1 MSDKRIITVCNQKG
15 GVGKTTT
22 VINLA
27 CCLATRLS
35 SILIIDLDPQANATS
50 GLGLDKNN
58 IDKSIYDVLVDGLSI
73 EETIKPT
80 GVEWLEILPSGIDLI
95 GAEVELVSMLSR
107 ETKLK
112 NALAGVSNT
121 YDYIFID
128 CPPSL
133 GLLTLNGIVAADSV
147 LIPVQ
152 CEYYA
157 MEGLSQLL
165 NTIHLVRQ
173 SLNPSLDI
181 EGVLLTMFDAR
192 LNLSDQVAKEVRKF
206 FDQKVFRTV
215 IPRNVRLAESPS
227 FGKPAI
233 VYDRNSA
240 GSQAYIKLADEFLSK
255 KQHSGGEKCSVS
267 TVTS

>member
-1 MSDKRIITVCNQKG
+1 MSEKRVIAVCNQKG

-27 CCLATRLS
+27 TCLATRLS

-50 GLGLDKNN
+50 GLGLDKND
-58 IDKSIYDVLVDGLSI
+58 IDKSVYDVLVDGLPI
-73 EETIKPT
+73 EEAIKHT
-80 GVEWLEILPSGIDLI
+80 GVEWLEIVPSSVDLI
-95 GAEVELVSMLSR
+95 GAEVELVSMISR

-112 NALAGVSNT
+112 NALAGVSDSYN
-121 YDYIFID
+121 YIFID

-133 GLLTLNGIVAADSV
+133 GLLTLNALTAADSV
-147 LIPVQ
+147 LIPIQ

-206 FDQKVFRTV
+206 FDRRVFKTA

-233 VYDRNSA
+233 MYDRNSA
-240 GSQAYIKLADEFLSK
+240 GAQAYIKLADEFLSK
-255 KQHSGGEKCSVS
+255 KQQVAGEQDQG
-267 TVTS
+267 